1 MMKPFKVSG
10 RCMIALICATGVTGH
25 NLAQAQSP
33 SGARASALEEIVVT
47 ARKREESLQDAPLSI
62 QAFSAAQIEVR
73 GIQNLSE
80 LAKFTPGLN
89 LNLGTTRYSSTFS
102 IRGMNQ
108 VSAVGDNRRDLVTVF
123 LDGAPLVGSPMAYGV
138 EDLERVEVIKG
149 PQSALFGRAT
159 FGGAISLIT
168 TTPGNEFK
176 ARATATAATYGD
188 YRAGLSVEGPIVKD
202 MLAGRVVVEGST
214 FDGFYK
220 NSFGGRLGESDSTY
234 VAGTLSFT
242 PTDNLAVRLRYSDR
256 FVKDG
261 PEATPLIGRFTE
273 HNCGPFPGFQPRP
286 LGGLPDG
293 FTLEQARRAQ
303 CGPLKAPSG
312 PIGINKDLPANI
324 AEGVPF
330 NDSRSELDHELFSG
344 SVEYTLASG
353 HALTLL
359 ASTQDY
365 RVRRLA
371 DFERAPEDRYWAYVT
386 IEQEQD
392 SYELRLT
399 SPTDSALSYMVGA
412 AWLETTYDTVG
423 AFINGTL
430 FGDTQGGPANLAN
443 LVPARNLSETAS
455 VFGSIGY
462 DITDRLNL
470 SVEAR
475 RQKDTITSGV
485 GVPTEFDIVTYAT
498 LPRFL
503 LSYAVTD
510 QTNVYANVAKGNQPT
525 QGYATFFLLTP
536 EQQQIALANGVSPS
550 APEAEV
556 WNYEVGIKHRS
567 EDGRWFA
574 NGALYFLK
582 WEGRQG
588 VRAIQ
593 VDLNNNGVIDPGA
606 APNGETFNAVPFAA
620 GDSNTWGVELDGAYV
635 LTDRITVG
643 GTATYVRSYITKA
656 LNETLPFRFFGITDA
671 KGFEYG
677 QTPEIMATAYADYEA
692 PLMGEHTWFSRV
704 DVTHRGRMWD
714 GIHNLAYVPAQTLVN
729 LRGGIRLD
737 NWDVTLFIT
746 NLFDDD
752 TLESSRYQSD
762 SATDPFFFQLSASEA
777 VLANKRQLGITANY
791 RF

>member
-1 MMKPFKVSG
+1 MKRLQLSG
-10 RCMIALICATGVTGH
+10 VRMIALICATGVTGH

-33 SGARASALEEIVVT
+33 SGTRAPFLEEIVVT

-62 QAFSAAQIEVR
+62 QAFSAQQIEVR

-123 LDGAPLVGSPMAYGV
+123 LDGVPLVGSPMAYGV

-159 FGGAISLIT
+159 FGGAISLVT
-168 TTPGNEFK
+168 TTPADEFK
-176 ARATATAATYGD
+176 ARITATAADYDD
-188 YRAGLSVEGPIVKD
+188 YRGSLSIEGPIVKD
-202 MLAGRVVVEGST
+202 ILTGRVMVEANT
-214 FDGFYK
+214 FDGFYE
-220 NSFGGRLGESDSTY
+220 NSFGGRLGESEGY
-234 VAGTLSFT
+234 YYAGTLNFT
-242 PTDNLAVRLRYSDR
+242 PTENFSVRLRYSDR
-256 FVKDG
+256 YVEDG

-286 LGGLPDG
+286 LGGLPPG

-303 CGPLKAPSG
+303 CGALTAPSG

-324 AEGVPF
+324 AEGVPL
-330 NDSRSELDHELFSG
+330 DSSRSELDHELFSG
-344 SVEYTLASG
+344 SAEYRFASG
-353 HALTLL
+353 HALTFL

-365 RVRRLA
+365 EVNRLA
-371 DFERAPEDRYWAYVT
+371 DFERAPEDRYWAYVR

-399 SPTDSALSYMVGA
+399 SPTDSALTYMLGA

-430 FGDTQGGPANLAN
+430 FGGTQGGPANLAN
-443 LVPARNLSETAS
+443 LVPARNLSETTS

-462 DITDRLNL
+462 DITERLNL

-475 RQKDTITSGV
+475 RQKDVITSGV
-485 GVPTEFDIVTYAT
+485 GVPTEFDITTYAT

-503 LSYAVTD
+503 LRYAVTD
-510 QTNVYANVAKGNQPT
+510 QTNVYGNIAKGNQPT
-525 QGYATFFLLTP
+525 QGYATFFLLSP
-536 EQQQIALANGVSPS
+536 EDQQTALANGVSPS

-567 EDGRWFA
+567 ADGRWFA
-574 NGALYFLK
+574 NAALFFLQ
-582 WEGRQG
+582 WEDRQG
-588 VRAIQ
+588 VRSIQ
-593 VDLNNNGVIDPGA
+593 VDLNGNGIIDPGA

-620 GDSNTWGVELDGAYV
+620 GDSDTWGVELDGAYV

-643 GTATYVRSYITKA
+643 GTATYVKSYISKA
-656 LNETLPFRFFGITDA
+656 LNEVLPFRFFGITDA
-671 KGFEYG
+671 KGFEFG

-692 PLMGEHTWFSRV
+692 PLMGEHTWFARV

-714 GIHNLAYVPAQTLVN
+714 GIHNLAYVPSQTLSN
-729 LRGGIRLD
+729 LRGGIRID
-737 NWDVTLFIT
+737 NWDVTVFVN

-777 VLANKRQLGITANY
+777 VLANKRQLGVTASY